1 MTKEFIIIIGPQGSG
16 KSTQGIELAK
26 FLGYQYISTGRLL
39 RDLKNSG
46 SPESAELENYWLHGK
61 LVPDEL
67 INKLLFNYIQH
78 HPSLG
83 FVLDGYPRD
92 IAQVEHFMNFLSQIE
107 GNLKY
112 AFYITV
118 SEEECIKRLKLRR
131 ELEKREDETEDA
143 MKTRLAEFHRRTEP
157 VIQEFERMGRLVR
170 IDGERA
176 IDPIQDDLRSYFKIV
191 DFVDPDDISKTPRSD
206 S

>member
-1 MTKEFIIIIGPQGSG
+1 MNKEFIIIIGPQGSG

-26 FLGYQYISTGRLL
+26 FLNYHYISTGQLL
-39 RDLKNSG
+39 RDLKSNN
-46 SPESAELENYWLHGK
+46 SPESKELESYWLNGK

-67 INKLLFNYIQH
+67 INKVLFNYISY
-78 HPSLG
+78 HPSQG

-92 IAQVEHFMNFLSQIE
+92 IAQVGHFMDFLSQID
-107 GNLKY
+107 GNLKH

-131 ELEKREDETEDA
+131 EIEKREDETEEA
-143 MKTRLAEFHRRTEP
+143 MKNRLAEFHKRTEP
-157 VIQEFERMGRLVR
+157 VIEEFERMGRLVR
-170 IDGERA
+170 IDGERE
-176 IDPIQDDLRSYFKIV
+176 IGPIQDDLRSYFKIV
-191 DFVDPDDISKTPRSD
+191 DFIDPDDISKAPRSD